1 MSSRQ
6 DVAREAARILYNRS
20 VKEYKDAKEM
30 AASSLGS
37 RALPSNY
44 EVAIELDRLT
54 DELEG
59 SDRQTM
65 LIEMRKI
72 ALELMKALGELNP
85 VLIGSVWRGT
95 VRKGSDIDIVV
106 YHSDPESVKDTVS
119 QVYEVLGSEHK
130 TFTLDGLPRSSV
142 HINFKSGKHE
152 GEVVVR
158 PPEDRD
164 AYHDERCE
172 TYGDIKRG
180 IRLSELERL
189 MSADPLR
196 RFIPKRR
203 NR

>member
-1 MSSRQ
+1 
-6 DVAREAARILYNRS
+6 VAREAARVMYNRS
-20 VKEYKDAKEM
+20 VKEYKDAKEI

-37 RALPSNY
+37 KALPSNY

-59 SDRQTM
+59 SNRQTM

-72 ALELMKALGELNP
+72 ALKLMQTLHDLNP

-106 YHSDPESVKDTVS
+106 YHPSPDRIEDEVRK
-119 QVYEVLGSEHK
+119 VYEVVDSEHK
-130 TFTLDGLPRSSV
+130 TFTLEGLPRSSV
-142 HINFKSGKHE
+142 HINFKSGEYE

-158 PPEDRD
+158 PPEERD
-164 AYHDERCE
+164 AYRDERCE
-172 TYGDIKRG
+172 TYGDFKRG
-180 IRLSELERL
+180 IKLPELERL